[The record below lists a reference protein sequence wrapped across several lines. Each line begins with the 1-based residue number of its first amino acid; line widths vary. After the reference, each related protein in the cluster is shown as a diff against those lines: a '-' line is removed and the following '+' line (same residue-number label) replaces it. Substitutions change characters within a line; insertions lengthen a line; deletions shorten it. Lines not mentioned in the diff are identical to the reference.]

1 MDHLMRNIPIPVEEI
16 YNLFIKDREALKMDV
31 PTDMMKIE
39 VPISTIFSR
48 SHHETYLL
56 LLPKKKKRK
65 GENG

>member
-1 MDHLMRNIPIPVEEI
+1 
-16 YNLFIKDREALKMDV
+16 MDV

-39 VPISTIFSR
+39 VPISTIFIR

-65 GENG
+65 GEKG